1 MGRAWGKISRTLKS
15 GAYFGKDMIRS
26 GGTLTPSAMMSGS
39 ILGLNALDSINYF
52 GKPLL
57 KSIGS
62 SVLVLGKVVAMPIK
76 GTYKLARLSSANR
89 KKAKMR
95 SNRSTGKRKGYN
107 VDPASRSR
115 NGNLNYDADG
125 RRVPSKR
132 KSKSKSKTHHTKNNQ
147 IPVNQEDLLNK
158 NKKATVNNKATTNQ
172 KVDKTKE
179 VKNPTVAPNKYQE
192 FINNPNAG
200 YDPQTN
206 KFTDGKA
213 INFTPDIVDGNS
225 KLKEKRSVLD
235 PMYSKS
241 NQQVKAIADETA
253 SEKWLVDLKAQLVI
267 YVDGYDKYEFIPESN
282 KLRLHL
288 KGAKNE
294 HFTYIDVKEDGLYNP
309 DGENYIPSPKSTN
322 TTEVL
327 TRLVNDYGANQ
338 HMPIFALLDN
348 CIQNLGLTPSLIK

>member
-1 MGRAWGKISRTLKS
+1 MGRAWSTISRTLKS

-52 GKPLL
+52 GKPLM
-57 KSIGS
+57 KSLGS
-62 SVLVLGKVVAMPIK
+62 SALVLGKVLVLPIK
-76 GTYKLARLSSANR
+76 GTYKLARMSSMSRKKSKMASNR
-89 KKAKMR
+89 K
-95 SNRSTGKRKGYN
+95 STGKRKGYN

-115 NGNLNYDADG
+115 NGNLNYSPNG
-125 RRVPSKR
+125 RRKGAKTNRSRNNQLPNEQELLANGLNGPNT
-132 KSKSKSKTHHTKNNQ
+132 SKSTA
-147 IPVNQEDLLNK
+147 K
-158 NKKATVNNKATTNQ
+158 NKAKTT
-172 KVDKTKE
+172 DKTKE
-179 VKNPTVAPNKYQE
+179 VTKPKVEPKSKYQE
-192 FINNPNAG
+192 FLNNPNAG

-213 INFTPDIVDGNS
+213 INFTPDIVEGKS
-225 KLKEKRSVLD
+225 KIKEKRSVLD
-235 PMYSKS
+235 PMYSKA
-241 NQQVKAIADETA
+241 NQQVKDQANETA

-267 YVDGYDKYEFIPESN
+267 YVDGYDKYEFIPEFN

-288 KGAKNE
+288 TGAKNE

-309 DGENYIPSPKSTN
+309 SGENYIPSPKSTN

-327 TRLVNDYGANQ
+327 TRLVNDYGNNQ

-348 CIQNLGLTPSLIK
+348 CIQNLGLTPTLIK